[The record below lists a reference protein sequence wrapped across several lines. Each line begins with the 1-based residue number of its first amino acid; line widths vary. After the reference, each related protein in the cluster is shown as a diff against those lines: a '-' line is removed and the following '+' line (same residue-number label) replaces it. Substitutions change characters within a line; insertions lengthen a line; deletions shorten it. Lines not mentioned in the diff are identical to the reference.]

1 MSINQDVD
9 SGLVVVTDTNRQVLL
24 TNLIQ
29 KLVKERKEPDLDL
42 RIYNEEEFEKIIPFK
57 KKTSAEVPPIKS
69 TTYNTS
75 TQTHTH
81 THTHT
86 QKQDEIE
93 FYYHMVHLKKFGLK
107 WEDTSYEFKY
117 SVELS
122 TDKNNW

>member
-86 QKQDEIE
+86 KTRWNWILLS
-93 FYYHMVHLKKFGLK
+93 YGSPKKIWSQVGRH
-107 WEDTSYEFKY
+107 
-117 SVELS
+117 
-122 TDKNNW
+122 